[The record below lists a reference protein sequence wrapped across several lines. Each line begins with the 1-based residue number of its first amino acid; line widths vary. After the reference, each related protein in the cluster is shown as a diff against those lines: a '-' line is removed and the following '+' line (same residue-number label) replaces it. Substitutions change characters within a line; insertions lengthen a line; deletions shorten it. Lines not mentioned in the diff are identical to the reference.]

1 MHCSQATQKQTE
13 ARDGGVKQ
21 CALLLPEQ
29 AWCINNHF
37 LTLGFLPLVVGV
49 LADIGFPLAF
59 WGGQSALAVRAACHT
74 ATSCDRYLSPPCSCS
89 FFLSRCS
96 ILCVCQCLCVC
107 VCGVCPPTCS
117 IHHGPGNLAHAAL
130 PSVGPGRGVAFD
142 CLLCVM
148 VGQMVRL
155 LSGFVV
161 S

>member
-37 LTLGFLPLVVGV
+37 LTLGFLPLVVGM

-74 ATSCDRYLSPPCSCS
+74 ATCCDRYLSPPCSCS

-107 VCGVCPPTCS
+107 VCVCVWCVSADLLDTS
-117 IHHGPGNLAHAAL
+117 WSWKSRTRRLAFRGARPGS
-130 PSVGPGRGVAFD
+130 SV
-142 CLLCVM
+142 
-148 VGQMVRL
+148 
-155 LSGFVV
+155 
-161 S
+161 